1 MDDPG
6 TTGVHL
12 VRTRERVDEVSA
24 LAAAL
29 AAAGSAVGSAWP
41 ACSTT

>member
-1 MDDPG
+1 MDDPE

-29 AAAGSAVGSAWP
+29 EVGSAWP